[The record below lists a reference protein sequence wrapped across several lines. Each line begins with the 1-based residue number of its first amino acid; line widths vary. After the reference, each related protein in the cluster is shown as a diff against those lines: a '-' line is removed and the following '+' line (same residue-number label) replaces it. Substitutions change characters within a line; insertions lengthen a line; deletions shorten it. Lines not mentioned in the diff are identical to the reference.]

1 MFEVMVFSEALSQAR
16 SILEAGRSVVLS
28 VVGDWIED
36 ELKLRAIKI
45 EDLEGAA
52 ADAGEGLR
60 IRLSDPAPLPN
71 ISARLKPGGK
81 GLVTVI
87 VPIDAQNQDVEI
99 VLPKRV
105 QVTPQLK
112 SEIAALGG
120 VAEVETV

>member
-1 MFEVMVFSEALSQAR
+1 MTR
-16 SILEAGRSVVLS
+16 SILEAGRSVVMT

-36 ELKLRAIKI
+36 ELKLRTIKV

-60 IRLSDPAPLPN
+60 IRLSDPAPLPT
-71 ISARLKPGGK
+71 IAARLKPGGK

-87 VPIDAQNQDVEI
+87 VPVDAHNQDVEI

-112 SEIAALGG
+112 SEIASMGG